1 MRVTAMQTRHLVKLS
16 SEMYQRTLTFQAAW
30 NSRGNLDAD
39 KIGGLENEHESGTT
53 SLTNFLTL
61 PTSVFL
67 SGKKL
72 PNLDHP
78 F

>member
-1 MRVTAMQTRHLVKLS
+1 MEFQGDKFEA
-16 SEMYQRTLTFQAAW
+16 TFTKPVHEEHDHYFVHYDV
-30 NSRGNLDAD
+30 SNLDAD